1 MELVVAFLTIILLA
15 AVPIG
20 IISGIIKAVKT
31 PSPPPG
37 LSKGEVQHWYEGGW
51 KKAQILEERLR
62 YIEDECKEPRTDEY
76 LDGLIADKERRDQ
89 LKATAQKYF
98 GLSFTD
104 IYHKT
109 MTLTPQGIEVS
120 RTKGSWSRI
129 HQIIPYSDILEVYH
143 YKARWWM
150 AGFFSVITIESG
162 VAHAG
167 IVPSFQ
173 QMGDVAA
180 DAGSIAYYKGSA
192 KTIRKILEGIDVL
205 KEAYYYG

>member
-1 MELVVAFLTIILLA
+1 MILII

-20 IISGIIKAVKT
+20 VISGIIKAVKT

-37 LSKGEVQHWYEGGW
+37 LSQGELEHWYDGGW

-62 YIEDECKEPRTDEY
+62 YLKDECKKPRTDEY
-76 LDGLIADKERRDQ
+76 LDSLLADRKRRNQ
-89 LKATAQKYF
+89 LKVTAQKYL

-109 MTLTPQGIEVS
+109 MTLTLEGIEVS
-120 RTKGSWSRI
+120 RTKGPWCRMRI
-129 HQIIPYSDILEVYH
+129 TIPYSDILEVYH
-143 YKARWWM
+143 DKARWWR

-162 VAHAG
+162 VAHIG
-167 IVPSFQ
+167 FIPSPQ
-173 QMGDVAA
+173 QTSDVAN
-180 DAGSIAYYKGSA
+180 DIGSFGYYKGSA
-192 KTIRKILEGIDVL
+192 KTIRQILEGIHAL